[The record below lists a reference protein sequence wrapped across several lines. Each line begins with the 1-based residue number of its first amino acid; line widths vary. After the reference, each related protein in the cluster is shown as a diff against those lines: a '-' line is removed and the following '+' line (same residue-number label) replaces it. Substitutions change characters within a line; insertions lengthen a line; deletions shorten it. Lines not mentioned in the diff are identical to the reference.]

1 MSQLETLGMTEDRF
15 AALAAAYGADIGRW
29 PEGEREAARR
39 LAALPELRATLQTE
53 ADLDHL
59 LWQAT
64 TAAPSHALSEA
75 VIAMAPPA
83 RRTGGELM
91 RWLMGVGVAGGMIA
105 ACAAGVAMG
114 ATFAPH
120 ALINAMTPH
129 AQPQQ
134 PSAPE
139 ETALDGGL
147 GGDV

>member
-1 MSQLETLGMTEDRF
+1 MTDERF

-39 LAALPELRATLQTE
+39 LAAQAPARDVLAAES
-53 ADLDHL
+53 DLDHL

-83 RRTGGELM
+83 RRTGGEIL
-91 RWLMGVGVAGGMIA
+91 RWLAAVGVAGSMVA
-105 ACAAGVAMG
+105 ACAAGVVMG

-120 ALINAMTPH
+120 ALINVMTPH
-129 AQPQQ
+129 ASPQAQP
-134 PSAPE
+134 PSE

>member
-1 MSQLETLGMTEDRF
+1 MTEERF
-15 AALAAAYGADIGRW
+15 AALAAAYGADISRW

-39 LAALPELRATLQTE
+39 LAARADLRATLEAE

-64 TAAPSHALSEA
+64 TTAPSHALSEA
-75 VIAMAPPA
+75 VIALAPPE
-83 RRTGGELM
+83 RRRGSGLI
-91 RWLMGVGVAGGMIA
+91 RWLAAAGVAGGMA
-105 ACAAGVAMG
+105 VACAAGVAMG

-129 AQPQQ
+129 AAPQPQ
-134 PSAPE
+134 PAAGE

>member
-1 MSQLETLGMTEDRF
+1 MPQRETSGMTEERF
-15 AALAAAYGADIGRW
+15 AALAAAYGADVGRW
-29 PEGEREAARR
+29 PEGEREAART
-39 LAALPELRATLQTE
+39 LAAGAEARRVLAAE

-64 TAAPSHALSEA
+64 TTAPSHALSET
-75 VIAMAPPA
+75 VIALAPAA
-83 RRTGGELM
+83 RSAGGVL
-91 RWLMGVGVAGGMIA
+91 RWLAALGVAGGMAI

-120 ALINAMTPH
+120 ALINVMTPH
-129 AQPQQ
+129 APLQPA
-134 PSAPE
+134 APTAE